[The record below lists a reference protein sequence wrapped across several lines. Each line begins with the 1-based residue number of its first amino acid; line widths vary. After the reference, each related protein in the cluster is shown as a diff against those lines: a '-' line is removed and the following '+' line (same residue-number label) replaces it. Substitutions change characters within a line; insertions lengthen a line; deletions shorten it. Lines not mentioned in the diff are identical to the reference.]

1 MTTNEILQ
9 LEENNT
15 NLVVLYREGMF
26 WKAYERSAYLIYTQI
41 HPFRVTARYISKLDG
56 ASIVFIGFPDASL
69 EKFMGK
75 YHPIARSYDSI
86 TYSGFHS
93 VNEQDFLIWKERQ
106 SLPKAPTPKP
116 TQAPT
121 QAPTP
126 ALTPALPPSP
136 KPEPRKPDTPFH
148 QLPVYRKTQD
158 LYQKVVTNKVLES
171 IPKAT
176 KKRMLE
182 PTLKY
187 LYEILVDVYE
197 VRELERQLERQLDKG
212 DNPLAEEMHRDACRL
227 LLEAK
232 RKTARCIIAFRLIF
246 DTKVESPHK
255 LLLVPQ
261 DLYEEYAE
269 NLVSIHHQLGFWAR
283 KHEELCK

>member
-26 WKAYERSAYLIYTQI
+26 WKAYERSAYLICTQI
-41 HPFRVTARYISKLDG
+41 HPFRVTTHYISKLAG
-56 ASIVFIGFPDASL
+56 ASISSIGFPDTSL

-106 SLPKAPTPKP
+106 SLPKAPTPQP

-126 ALTPALPPSP
+126 AP
-136 KPEPRKPDTPFH
+136 KPEPRKPDTPFY

-182 PTLKY
+182 PTLKD
-187 LYEILVDVYE
+187 LMEILVDIYE
-197 VRELERQLERQLDKG
+197 VRELERLLDKG
-212 DNPLAEEMHRDACRL
+212 ETPFAKEMHRDTCRL

-232 RKTARCIIAFRLIF
+232 RKAARCIIAFRLIF

>member
-26 WKAYERSAYLIYTQI
+26 WKAYERSAYLICTQI
-41 HPFRVTARYISKLDG
+41 HPFRVTARFISKLAG
-56 ASIVFIGFPDASL
+56 APIVFIGFPNASL
-69 EKFMGK
+69 EKYMCK
-75 YHPIARSYDSI
+75 YHLAGRSLDSLS
-86 TYSGFHS
+86 YSGFRS
-93 VNEQDFLIWKERQ
+93 LNEQDFLIWKEQ
-106 SLPKAPTPKP
+106 HSAPKLPIV
-116 TQAPT
+116 QD
-121 QAPTP
+121 
-126 ALTPALPPSP
+126 
-136 KPEPRKPDTPFH
+136 PRKPDTPFY
-148 QLPVYRKTQD
+148 QLPIYRKTQD
-158 LYQKVVTNKVLES
+158 LYQKVVSNKVLES

-182 PTLKY
+182 PTLKN

-197 VRELERQLERQLDKG
+197 VRELERQLDKG
-212 DNPLAEEMHRDACRL
+212 DTPLAEEMHRDACRL
-227 LLEAK
+227 LLDAK
-232 RKTARCIIAFRLIF
+232 RKAARCIIAFRLVF
-246 DTKVESPHK
+246 DAKVETLHK

>member
-26 WKAYERSAYLIYTQI
+26 WKAYERSAYLICTQI
-41 HPFRVTARYISKLDG
+41 HPFRVTTRYISKLAG
-56 ASIVFIGFPDASL
+56 ASITSIGFPDTSL

-75 YHPIARSYDSI
+75 YHPIARGYDSI

-93 VNEQDFLIWKERQ
+93 VNEQDFLIWKEQQ

-126 ALTPALPPSP
+126 
-136 KPEPRKPDTPFH
+136 KPEPRKPDTPFY

-158 LYQKVVTNKVLES
+158 LYQKVVSDKVLES

-182 PTLKY
+182 PTLKD
-187 LYEILVDVYE
+187 LMEILVDIYE
-197 VRELERQLERQLDKG
+197 VRELERQLDKG
-212 DNPLAEEMHRDACRL
+212 ETPFAKEMHRDACRL
-227 LLEAK
+227 LLNAK
-232 RKTARCIIAFRLIF
+232 RKAARCIIAFRLVF

-269 NLVSIHHQLGFWAR
+269 NLVSIHYQLGFWAR

>member
-26 WKAYERSAYLIYTQI
+26 WKAYERSAYLICTQI
-41 HPFRVTARYISKLDG
+41 HPFRVTTHYISKLAG
-56 ASIVFIGFPDASL
+56 ASISSIGFPDTSL

-121 QAPTP
+121 QAPPP
-126 ALTPALPPSP
+126 AP
-136 KPEPRKPDTPFH
+136 KPEPRKPDIPFY

-182 PTLKY
+182 PTLKN

-197 VRELERQLERQLDKG
+197 VRELERQLDKG
-212 DNPLAEEMHRDACRL
+212 DNPLAGEMHQDACRL

-232 RKTARCIIAFRLIF
+232 RKAARCIIAFRLIF

>member
-15 NLVVLYREGMF
+15 NLVALYREGMF
-26 WKAYERSAYLIYTQI
+26 WKAYERSAYLICTQI
-41 HPFRVTARYISKLDG
+41 HPFRVTTRYISKLAG
-56 ASIVFIGFPDASL
+56 ASISSIGFPDTSL

-106 SLPKAPTPKP
+106 SLPKAPTQKP

-121 QAPTP
+121 QAPAPAPAP
-126 ALTPALPPSP
+126 ALTPSP
-136 KPEPRKPDTPFH
+136 KPEPRKPDTPFY

-158 LYQKVVTNKVLES
+158 LYQKVVSNKVLES

-182 PTLKY
+182 PTLKN

-197 VRELERQLERQLDKG
+197 VRELERQLDKG
-212 DNPLAEEMHRDACRL
+212 DNHLAEEMHRDACRL

-232 RKTARCIIAFRLIF
+232 RKAARCIIAFRLIF

>member
-26 WKAYERSAYLIYTQI
+26 WKAYERSAYLICTQI
-41 HPFRVTARYISKLDG
+41 HPFRVTTRYISKLAG
-56 ASIVFIGFPDASL
+56 AAIASIGFPDTSL

-75 YHPIARSYDSI
+75 YHPIARGYDSI

-93 VNEQDFLIWKERQ
+93 VNEQDFLLWKGRQ
-106 SLPKAPTPKP
+106 SLPKATTPKP
-116 TQAPT
+116 TQAPK

-126 ALTPALPPSP
+126 PPTPSP
-136 KPEPRKPDTPFH
+136 KPEPRKPDTPFY

-158 LYQKVVTNKVLES
+158 LYQKVVSDKVLES

-182 PTLKY
+182 PTLKD
-187 LYEILVDVYE
+187 LMEILVDIYE
-197 VRELERQLERQLDKG
+197 VRELERQLDKG
-212 DNPLAEEMHRDACRL
+212 ETPFAKEMHRDACRL
-227 LLEAK
+227 LLNAK
-232 RKTARCIIAFRLIF
+232 RKAARCIIAFRLVF

-261 DLYEEYAE
+261 ALYEEYAE